1 MKTFANYFLIIILI
15 AIIYIYFE
23 SQSYEVT
30 YVTSKVDGR
39 RYLVRNLP
47 DKQKAADMIAT
58 ISQRLQKVVNYL
70 DKANTTNI
78 YYKFL
83 KKGKKDATKDA
94 PLIEKLGEDIDRLVK
109 NYDPDA
115 LSESTPDA
123 KFTSYSVNKG
133 EKVFFCLR
141 ARNKE
146 EEKLEKLNTM
156 MFVALHEL
164 GHLMTKEIGHVPT
177 FWANFKFLIK
187 IAIHLNVYKFTDFNK
202 KPEEYC
208 GVDITDTPYKGD

>member
-141 ARNKE
+141 ARNKRRR
-146 EEKLEKLNTM
+146 KIRK
-156 MFVALHEL
+156 
-164 GHLMTKEIGHVPT
+164 
-177 FWANFKFLIK
+177 IK
-187 IAIHLNVYKFTDFNK
+187 YYDV
-202 KPEEYC
+202 C
-208 GVDITDTPYKGD
+208 GTS

>member
-94 PLIEKLGEDIDRLVK
+94 PLIEKLGEDINRLVK
-109 NYDPDA
+109 NYDPDS

-141 ARNKE
+141 ARYKE
-146 EEKLEKLNTM
+146 
-156 MFVALHEL
+156 
-164 GHLMTKEIGHVPT
+164 
-177 FWANFKFLIK
+177 
-187 IAIHLNVYKFTDFNK
+187 
-202 KPEEYC
+202 
-208 GVDITDTPYKGD
+208 